1 MLKKIII
8 LIAFFM
14 QLSVVAQNY
23 KFGKVSQQELE
34 EEFHPKDST
43 ADAAYLYKY
52 RRSFFNYTP
61 NQGFQLVTEIHQRI
75 KIYTKE
81 GFDYATT
88 SIRYYKPDGGESETV
103 NRIKGYTFSLDN
115 GKVVKVKLGKD
126 GIFKEKINKYNSK
139 IKITMPNI
147 KEGCVLEMKY
157 VITSPYATS
166 ISDVQFQKG
175 IPIKKLK
182 SQIEIPEYYKYNK
195 RSKGIHNIP
204 METTSKSGTIGNTNY
219 NVEVYIFEG
228 NDVPALKND
237 EAFVANIY
245 NFRGGMKFEL
255 ASTDFINVG
264 GEYKSY
270 STTWENV
277 SKEIFKSI
285 SFGSELNKSNYY
297 KKDLESL
304 LANYNT
310 DNDKISAIFQHVKDK
325 VKWNGFY
332 GKYTEKGVRKAYK
345 ENTGNVA
352 DINLMLTAML
362 RSAGFNANPILVSS
376 KGNGVPLFPTLK
388 GFDYVISSIK
398 TADNALILLDAT
410 EQFSMPNILPARAL
424 NWNGRLVNKDGS
436 SSWIQLASSKSA
448 NEENMVMVKVSEDL
462 MVEGFIRTKYENF
475 NALNYRKNNNHIK
488 EEELITKY
496 EENNNLEI
504 EDFKIV
510 NKENLYKPITRNVKF
525 TSEDLIE
532 EIGNKIYIEPSL
544 FLTVSKNPFKSDDR
558 KFPVDF
564 MVSWKDKNRVSI
576 QVPEGYAIE
585 KLPESM
591 AIGLPDNLGV
601 FKYQVAQMGNKIST
615 VSILQFNSHII
626 PSKYYKNLKDFYGKL
641 VKKQSEKIIL
651 VKN

>member
-1 MLKKIII
+1 
-8 LIAFFM
+8 M

-115 GKVVKVKLGKD
+115 GKVVKEKLGKD

-204 METTSKSGTIGNTNY
+204 METTSKNGTIGNTNY

-591 AIGLPDNLGV
+591 AIALPDNLGV

>member
-1 MLKKIII
+1 
-8 LIAFFM
+8 M

-115 GKVVKVKLGKD
+115 GKVVKEKLGKD

-591 AIGLPDNLGV
+591 AIALPDNLGV

>member
-1 MLKKIII
+1 
-8 LIAFFM
+8 M

-115 GKVVKVKLGKD
+115 GKVVKEKLGKD

-525 TSEDLIE
+525 SSEDLIE